1 MGERGVSPVI
11 GVVMMVVVTILLA
24 SVFAT
29 NFISLTDGE
38 RQDAKNAVGQV
49 EERLSGDDRVVD
61 HKGVR
66 LRGELAFAH
75 DDTPGATTTHEV
87 NWDVGTG
94 DGSAEIGNSLNKV
107 NVVYSG
113 SADVSGVSASDVLVY
128 LNKDDDATI
137 EANATDDVSGVS
149 SGGGGTTLT
158 ITLTGNY
165 DIEERDTIVVA
176 YSNAQNPGSSGS
188 YSTDVTING
197 DAPGSGDETQTGPL
211 DID

>member
-1 MGERGVSPVI
+1 MGDRGVSPVI
-11 GVVMMVVVTILLA
+11 GVVLMVVVTILLA

-38 RQDAKNAVGQV
+38 RQDAKEAVGQV
-49 EERLSGDDRVVD
+49 EEELSGDDRVVD
-61 HKGVR
+61 PEGAR
-66 LRGELAFAH
+66 LRGELVFAH
-75 DDTPGATTTHEV
+75 DETPGATTTHEV

-94 DGSAEIGNSLNKV
+94 DGTAEIGNSLNKL
-107 NVVYSG
+107 NVIYSG

-137 EANATDDVSGVS
+137 EVNATDDVSGVS
-149 SGGGGTTLT
+149 SSGGGTKIT

-176 YSNAQNPGSSGS
+176 YSNAQNPGSSGN
-188 YSTDVTING
+188 YNTKVTING
-197 DAPGSGDETQTGPL
+197 DAPDAGDETQTGPL

>member
-1 MGERGVSPVI
+1 MDDRGVSPVI
-11 GVVMMVVVTILLA
+11 GVVLMVVVTILLA

-38 RQDAKNAVGQV
+38 RQDAKKAVGQV
-49 EERLSGDDRVVD
+49 GEELSGDDRVVD
-61 HKGVR
+61 PEGTR
-66 LRGELAFAH
+66 LRGELVFAH
-75 DDTPGATTTHEV
+75 DETPGATTTHEV

-107 NVVYSG
+107 NVVYGG
-113 SADVSGVSASDVLVY
+113 SADVSGVSVSDVRVY
-128 LNKDDDATI
+128 LNKDDDASI
-137 EANATDDVSGVS
+137 EVNATDDVSGVS

-188 YSTDVTING
+188 YSTDVTVNG